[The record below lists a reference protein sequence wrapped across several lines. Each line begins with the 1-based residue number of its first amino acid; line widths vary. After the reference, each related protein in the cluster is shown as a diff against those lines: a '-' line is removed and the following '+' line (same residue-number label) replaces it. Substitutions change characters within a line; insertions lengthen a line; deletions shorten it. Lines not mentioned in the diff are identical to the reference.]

1 MMTWNANA
9 QGRFNEM
16 EYGKTQTVFHLNAP
30 SMPKVRIY
38 KDAQGGKPIKTVKMR
53 ALGNNRWEAILKGD
67 LAGRFYT
74 FDMGRGECPGTFA
87 KAVGVNGNRG
97 AILNMADTDPEGW
110 SHDRRPALASP
121 ADLVI
126 YELHMRD
133 FSISATSG
141 LQHQGKYL
149 ALTEPRAI
157 DYLKRLGVN
166 AIHFQPL
173 FDYASVDETQLQR
186 PQFNWGYD
194 PKNYNVPE
202 GSYATDPY

>member
-110 SHDRRPALASP
+110 SHDRRPALA
-121 ADLVI
+121 
-126 YELHMRD
+126 
-133 FSISATSG
+133 
-141 LQHQGKYL
+141 
-149 ALTEPRAI
+149 
-157 DYLKRLGVN
+157 
-166 AIHFQPL
+166 
-173 FDYASVDETQLQR
+173 
-186 PQFNWGYD
+186 
-194 PKNYNVPE
+194 
-202 GSYATDPY
+202 